1 MTILI
6 RILQLILS
14 LSLLVMI
21 HELGHFTFA
30 RIFGVRVNKFYMFF
44 NPQISLVRM
53 KKIRGKW
60 QVRFFAK
67 NVKENQKVAFD
78 ADGNPLLWENDADE
92 NVRKRFENKKPLTDE
107 DWEQIEQDFNFG
119 RPIARR
125 VGHPKFTL
133 IEEEDLPL
141 LADDDW
147 RKYPETT
154 EWGIGWVPLGGYC
167 AIAGMVDETTTADQL
182 GSEPKPWEYRAKSTW
197 KRLPII
203 IGGVLVN
210 FIGAFVI
217 YSAILCHWGKDY
229 MPLENATYGMQ
240 FSEEMLAEG
249 FCQGDRIVRV
259 GDRIPET
266 RADLINWMVI
276 EGEHD
281 VTVLRGED
289 TLALHLSDDFD
300 QKILAAGDRAGGV
313 VDFRFPYVIH
323 ELVED
328 GPAAKAGML
337 PGDSIIG
344 VNGRPMFAYYDIR
357 AELQKHP
364 CDSITLISMRGDEKR
379 ITRLYIGDECLIGVA
394 PEMPEHFL
402 ESRHI
407 SYSFFQSIP
416 AGIRYGWDTLVG
428 YVKQFRLVFTK
439 EGAKSLGGF
448 GAIGGLFPPMW
459 DWHAFWLMTAFL
471 SIILGFMNIIP
482 IPGLDGG
489 HVLFLLW
496 EMITGKKPSDKF
508 LEIAN
513 NIGFYLLLALLIYA
527 NGNDIFKWFFK

>member
-1 MTILI
+1 
-6 RILQLILS
+6 
-14 LSLLVMI
+14 MI
-21 HELGHFTFA
+21 HELGHFAFA

-53 KKIRGKW
+53 KKINGKW
-60 QVRFFAK
+60 QIRFFAK
-67 NVKENQKVAFD
+67 NVKENQKVAMD
-78 ADGNPLLWENDADE
+78 ANGNPLLWENDKDE
-92 NVRKRFENKKPLTDE
+92 KVRKRFEGKKPLTDE
-107 DWEQIEQDFNFG
+107 EWDEIEQDFNFG

-125 VGHPKFTL
+125 AGHPKFTL

-141 LADDDW
+141 LHDDDW

-182 GSEPKPWEYRAKSTW
+182 GSEPKSWEYRSKAAW

-203 IGGVLVN
+203 CGGVLVN
-210 FIGAFVI
+210 FIGAFII

-229 MPLENATYGMQ
+229 MPLESATYGMQ
-240 FSEEMLAEG
+240 FSEEMLSEG
-249 FCQGDRIVRV
+249 FCQGDRIIRV
-259 GDRIPET
+259 GDRTPET
-266 RADLINWMVI
+266 RADLINWMII

-281 VTVLRGED
+281 VVVLRGED
-289 TLALHLSDDFD
+289 TLTLRLSDDFD
-300 QKILAAGDRAGGV
+300 QKILAAGGTSV
-313 VDFRFPYVIH
+313 VDFRFPFVLR
-323 ELVED
+323 EVMDD
-328 GPAAKAGML
+328 GPAAKAGMQ
-337 PGDSIIG
+337 PGDSIVGI
-344 VNGRPMFAYYDIR
+344 NGRPMYAYYDIK

-364 CDSITLISMRGDEKR
+364 CDSVTLIYMRGDEKR
-379 ITRLYIGDECLIGVA
+379 LARMFIGDECMIAVD
-394 PEMPEHFL
+394 PELPEHFL
-402 ESRHI
+402 EIRHV
-407 SYSFFQSIP
+407 SYSLLESVP

-448 GAIGGLFPPMW
+448 GAIGSLFPPMW

-489 HVLFLLW
+489 HMLFVIW

-527 NGNDIFKWFFK
+527 NGNDIFKFFMK